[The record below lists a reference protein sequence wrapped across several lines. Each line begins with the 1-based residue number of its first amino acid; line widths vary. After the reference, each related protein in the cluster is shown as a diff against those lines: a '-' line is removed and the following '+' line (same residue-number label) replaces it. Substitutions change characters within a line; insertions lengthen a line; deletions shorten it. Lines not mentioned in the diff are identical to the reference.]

1 MTCSFLGVQTLGTE
15 TLNLRV
21 TILLDTKFVRLLRS
35 QAAALNDNRNPGRR
49 SLREEALPCCVPRS
63 TGEHIVARVVPF
75 STRLL

>member
-1 MTCSFLGVQTLGTE
+1 MTCGFLGVQTLGTE

-49 SLREEALPCCVPRS
+49 SLREEAQP
-63 TGEHIVARVVPF
+63 
-75 STRLL
+75 